1 MGPKIRLWRLLE
13 IAKNLEIHQKRLESI
28 EETFIFLL
36 KKSIEKIYFL
46 SEVRYQ
52 NVILL
57 EIRF

>member
-13 IAKNLEIHQKRLESI
+13 IAKNLEIDQKRLESI

-46 SEVRYQ
+46 SEVRCQ

>member
-13 IAKNLEIHQKRLESI
+13 IAKNLEIDQKLLESI

-46 SEVRYQ
+46 SEVRCQ
-52 NVILL
+52 NVIFRK
-57 EIRF
+57 IRF